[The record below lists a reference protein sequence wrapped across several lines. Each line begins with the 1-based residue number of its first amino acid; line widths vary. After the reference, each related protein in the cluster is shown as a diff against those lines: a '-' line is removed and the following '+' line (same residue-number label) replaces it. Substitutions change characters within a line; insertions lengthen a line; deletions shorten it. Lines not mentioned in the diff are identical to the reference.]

1 MRLLWLNTDHNLT
14 PASLVFSLVD
24 SIIQL
29 GNSTLAEDAEKA
41 FVYFDTNLVLVL
53 FFVSVTLFDL
63 H

>member
-1 MRLLWLNTDHNLT
+1 MRLLWFITDHNLT
-14 PASLVFSLVD
+14 PASPVFSLVD

-41 FVYFDTNLVLVL
+41 FVYFDT
-53 FFVSVTLFDL
+53 